1 MVQAGR
7 PNRRAGCPPYP
18 APDFFNNDDQNY
30 PMSWTQVFPVLTD
43 ELVSEYQQRATKE
56 ERREAK
62 EWFRVERVLN
72 AQDHAH
78 IVPFALYNRP
88 LREHLPD
95 FPAPTP
101 RNLSKMTDTAGGRV
115 PSFRKHQVIPM
126 LRGAREIRKKRP
138 DVVVRVYL
146 AKDLEFLADE
156 LVAVGCEVCVMAHS
170 SLRHS
175 PGALW
180 RFLPLAEK
188 GRVVTVSD
196 AIFSPRVLADIART
210 DAMLRAGLGFWR
222 VPYAAGVDSLRE
234 FAYRPIARSQ
244 YGAMGGL
251 PIQRLAEALVW
262 HTRKKSI
269 PRTCTPP
276 GGCGTPKVAGAQWPD
291 FGFDEWFLLS
301 AIYPR
306 VARKGVLTLADAAT
320 SSLVLPL
327 DVEYTTW
334 ANPRSEVVYFGE
346 AAKGCCPTP
355 ELAGKK
361 KKKRFTIPAIEVPY
375 WNKWEKL
382 PLFMNLHGLCGRGV
396 KLGARNGEQS
406 AEFLATWKGK
416 RWSVVERWK
425 PRPANDW
432 VDAENLKTEAEWD
445 AARKAFDK
453 ALRNEK
459 RVDVIQKTDSAA
471 VRQFPNASLDLV
483 WLNEDRSFQG
493 TLATIER
500 WWPKLREG
508 GIMAGIGGR
517 DGFHGSA
524 YGAHSWHG
532 TQSALKDWMSQTG
545 TGFFGTAD
553 GKDGWMMF
561 KTKLPHPEDVLVITG
576 ATKEVSYAEI
586 TTENHRAYCAKW
598 GYKYHFFGE
607 EGFDR
612 SRALQWSKIAMMRKS
627 LRKSKWVLWID
638 CDAVFNDWSVPIS
651 RMCLSQFSL
660 ICGAW
665 PFDGKC
671 RPSSG
676 VFMMQNTPI
685 GREFLEQV
693 WQFPR
698 SRHSGAHEE
707 DAMWSV
713 VKRDARFRRAMLAVT
728 ATELNSPA
736 TSGASLTDPI
746 LHFLQLKETRTTILK
761 DVCKM
766 IEERNR
772 NGR

>member
-1 MVQAGR
+1 M
-7 PNRRAGCPPYP
+7 
-18 APDFFNNDDQNY
+18 
-30 PMSWTQVFPVLTD
+30 FPVLTD
-43 ELVSEYQQRATKE
+43 EMVSDYQQTATKE

-62 EWFRVERVLN
+62 EWFRVERIIN
-72 AQDHAH
+72 AQDRAH
-78 IVPFALYNRP
+78 VVPFALYNRP
-88 LREHLPD
+88 LREADAD
-95 FPAPTP
+95 FV
-101 RNLSKMTDTAGGRV
+101 V
-115 PSFRKHQVIPM
+115 PSVGNVRKITKAIAGKVPAFHKHHVAPM
-126 LRGAREIRKKRP
+126 LRGARALRKKRP

-146 AKDLEFLADE
+146 AKDLEFLAEE

-188 GRVVTVSD
+188 GRVITVSD
-196 AIFSPRVLADIART
+196 AIYSLRVLADITRT
-210 DAMLRAGLGFWR
+210 DAMLRAGIGFWR
-222 VPYAAGVDSLRE
+222 VPYAAGVDSLGE
-234 FAYRPIARSQ
+234 FGYRPVARSQ
-244 YGAMGGL
+244 FGAMGGF
-251 PIQRLAEALVW
+251 PVQQLAEALVW
-262 HTRKKSI
+262 HTRRKSI
-269 PRTCTPP
+269 SLTCTPP
-276 GGCGTPKVAGAQWPD
+276 GGCGTPKVAGTQWPD
-291 FGFDEWFLLS
+291 FGFDEWLLLS

-306 VARKGVLTLADAAT
+306 AARKGVLTLADAAT
-320 SSLVLPL
+320 ASLVLPL

-346 AAKGCCPTP
+346 AAKGCCPVP
-355 ELAGKK
+355 EPAEKRT
-361 KKKRFTIPAIEVPY
+361 KKRRATIPVIEVPY

-382 PLFMNLHGLCGRGV
+382 PLLMNLHGLTGNAV

-406 AEFLATWKGK
+406 AELLAAWKGK
-416 RWSVVERWK
+416 RWSVIERWK
-425 PRPANDW
+425 PRPPNDW

-445 AARKAFDK
+445 AAREAFYK
-453 ALRNEK
+453 TLMHEP
-459 RVDVIQKTDSAA
+459 RVDVIEKPDVLAA
-471 VRQFPNASLDLV
+471 KRFKQGSLDLV

-508 GIMAGIGGR
+508 GIMAGTGGR
-517 DGFHGSA
+517 DGFHGSS
-524 YGAHSWHG
+524 YGSHSWHG
-532 TQSALKDWMSQTG
+532 TQAALKDWMRHTG
-545 TGFFGTAD
+545 SGAFVAVD
-553 GKDGWMMF
+553 GKDGWLMF
-561 KTKLPHPEDVLVITG
+561 KTKLPRPEDVLVITG
-576 ATKEVSYAEI
+576 ATKEVSYAAI

-598 GYKYHFFGE
+598 GYQYHFFGE

-651 RMCLSQFSL
+651 RLCLSQFSL

-665 PFDGKC
+665 PFGGQC

-676 VFMMQNTPI
+676 VFMMQNTAI

-693 WQFPR
+693 WRFPR

-707 DAMWSV
+707 DALWSV
-713 VKRDARFRRAMLAVT
+713 VKRDARFRRAMFAIN

-736 TSGASLTDPI
+736 TSGASLADPI
-746 LHFLQLKETRTTILK
+746 LHFLQLKDTRTPILK

-772 NGR
+772 RDR